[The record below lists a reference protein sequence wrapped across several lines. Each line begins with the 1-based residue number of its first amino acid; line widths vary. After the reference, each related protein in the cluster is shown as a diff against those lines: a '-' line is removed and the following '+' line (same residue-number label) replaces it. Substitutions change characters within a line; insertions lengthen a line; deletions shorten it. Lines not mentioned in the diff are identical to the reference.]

1 VTVYGVPATGRR
13 VPTFAL
19 NVEGVEPLSVVKQ
32 LALKN
37 ICAWS
42 GNYYA
47 VNVMER
53 LRLGDTGAVRLGI
66 VHYLD
71 ENDVDRVV
79 EGLREVAVG

>member
-1 VTVYGVPATGRR
+1 M
-13 VPTFAL
+13 
-19 NVEGVEPLSVVKQ
+19 VKQ

-47 VNVMER
+47 VNFMER
-53 LRLGDTGAVRLGI
+53 LGLAGHGAVRLGI

-79 EGLREVAVG
+79 EGLRELAVG

>member
-1 VTVYGVPATGRR
+1 
-13 VPTFAL
+13 
-19 NVEGVEPLSVVKQ
+19 VEPLSVVKQ

-47 VNVMER
+47 VNVMD
-53 LRLGDTGAVRLGI
+53 RLGLGATGAVRLGI

-71 ENDVDRVV
+71 VNDVDRVV